1 MSRLA
6 TARYRLSP
14 LAPGDRRDL
23 FAHLSDPATVEHLDI
38 APMADLEAADAM
50 IAWAGALPDNGSAWW
65 AIRDGAGDFV
75 GTAGLIVTERRRGS
89 RGEVS
94 YNVVRPRWRQ
104 GVMGEVLP
112 ALLAHGHAAL
122 GLRRLDA
129 LVTPGNLA
137 SAALLSRFG
146 FQLEGTMRDHGF
158 WKGRFWDQ
166 HLYARLADDQ
176 PGLEKPSTSRML

>member
-94 YNVVRPRWRQ
+94 YNVVRPRWRREFEIPLQ
-104 GVMGEVLP
+104 I
-112 ALLAHGHAAL
+112 GHARARNL
-122 GLRRLDA
+122 TAHFEHA
-129 LVTPGNLA
+129 LVVPE
-137 SAALLSRFG
+137 R
-146 FQLEGTMRDHGF
+146 EIVV
-158 WKGRFWDQ
+158 
-166 HLYARLADDQ
+166 
-176 PGLEKPSTSRML
+176 